1 MKRHTPLCFLLLAT
15 LLLASCSSYVDI
27 SNSQSH
33 FQNTNYSQ
41 AFLDLEQQAPSL
53 LKAQGPIILNYDLG
67 MLARLNKS
75 YKDSNNYLS
84 ESERLIREAYTQSI
98 TANVAS
104 FIVNDNTKAYSGE
117 DYEDI
122 YINVFKALNYLH
134 QGEAESALVELN
146 RSIEKQAFLRQK
158 YEKQVEQVASY
169 REKQGL
175 GSVEGQSYATS
186 FSTSALANYLSAIVA
201 EGLGEENTRYYAMNQ
216 VRHAFASQ
224 PALYPFP
231 LPSSAAED
239 PQNVENGLGRLH
251 VVGFTGQAPVKEERI
266 ESIYVSYA
274 NRAKIAYPVLVGRP
288 SQVQAIEVSVNG
300 SRVQRLERI
309 ESIKDIAVDT
319 FRAKSELAK
328 LKAITRAMA
337 KAIGIAAYDAAAMED
352 NQVTAAEELLGWIFR
367 IARDVSE
374 SADIRSTHFLP
385 SEAWIGYI
393 DLSPGTY
400 TVEISFLN
408 ASNRILHQEVL
419 PNQVV
424 RADAVNL
431 TETFC
436 PY

>member
-1 MKRHTPLCFLLLAT
+1 M
-15 LLLASCSSYVDI
+15 
-27 SNSQSH
+27 
-33 FQNTNYSQ
+33 
-41 AFLDLEQQAPSL
+41 
-53 LKAQGPIILNYDLG
+53 
-67 MLARLNKS
+67 
-75 YKDSNNYLS
+75 
-84 ESERLIREAYTQSI
+84 
-98 TANVAS
+98 
-104 FIVNDNTKAYSGE
+104 
-117 DYEDI
+117 
-122 YINVFKALNYLH
+122 
-134 QGEAESALVELN
+134 
-146 RSIEKQAFLRQK
+146 
-158 YEKQVEQVASY
+158 
-169 REKQGL
+169 
-175 GSVEGQSYATS
+175 
-186 FSTSALANYLSAIVA
+186 
-201 EGLGEENTRYYAMNQ
+201 
-216 VRHAFASQ
+216 
-224 PALYPFP
+224 
-231 LPSSAAED
+231 
-239 PQNVENGLGRLH
+239 
-251 VVGFTGQAPVKEERI
+251 
-266 ESIYVSYA
+266 
-274 NRAKIAYPVLVGRP
+274 
-288 SQVQAIEVSVNG
+288 NG

>member
-1 MKRHTPLCFLLLAT
+1 MNRYTPLCFLLLVT
-15 LLLASCSSYVDI
+15 LLLSGCSSRIDI
-27 SNSQSH
+27 SNAQSQYLNS
-33 FQNTNYSQ
+33 NYSQ
-41 AFLDLEQQAPSL
+41 AFLDLEQQAPSV

-67 MLARLNKS
+67 MLARLNKA

-104 FIVNDNTKAYSGE
+104 FIVNDNTKAYTGE

-122 YINVFKALNYLH
+122 YLNVFKALNYLH
-134 QGEAESALVELN
+134 QGEEESALVELN
-146 RSIEKQAFLRQK
+146 RSIEKQAFLKQK

-175 GSVEGQSYATS
+175 GSVEGQSYASS
-186 FSTSALANYLSAIVA
+186 FSTSALANYLSAVVA
-201 EGLGEENTRYYAMNQ
+201 EGMGEENTRYYAMNQ

-224 PALYPFP
+224 PALYAFP
-231 LPSSAAED
+231 LPSTAAED
-239 PQNVENGLGRLH
+239 PQKVESGMGRLH
-251 VVGFTGQAPVKEERI
+251 VVGFTGQAPLKEERV

-288 SQVQAIEVSVNG
+288 SQVQAIEISVDGN
-300 SRVQRLERI
+300 RVQRLERI
-309 ESIKDIAVDT
+309 ESIKDIAIDT
-319 FRAKSELAK
+319 FRATSELAK
-328 LKAITRAMA
+328 LKAVTRAMA
-337 KAIGIAAYDAAAMED
+337 KAIGIAAYDAAALED

-374 SADIRSTHFLP
+374 SADVRSTHFLP
-385 SEAWIGYI
+385 SEAWVGYL
-393 DLSPGTY
+393 DLQPGTY
-400 TVEISFLN
+400 TVELSFLN
-408 ASNRILHQEVL
+408 ASGRVLHQEIL

-424 RADAVNL
+424 RENGVNL
-431 TETFC
+431 VETFC